1 MVVEEDSCHIQ
12 VPVDSIDAS
21 EMQITKRSN
30 AVCTKPCN
38 ICATF
43 AQIVSNSW
51 ASCIVFT

>member
-30 AVCTKPCN
+30 AVCTTFVQHLCN
-38 ICATF
+38 LRTDC
-43 AQIVSNSW
+43 
-51 ASCIVFT
+51 